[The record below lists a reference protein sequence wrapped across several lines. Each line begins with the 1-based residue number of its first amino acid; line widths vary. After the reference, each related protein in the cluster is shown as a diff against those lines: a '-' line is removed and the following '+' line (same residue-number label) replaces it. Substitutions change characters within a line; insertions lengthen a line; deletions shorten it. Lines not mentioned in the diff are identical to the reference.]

1 MLQKNHK
8 LILNIV
14 LIAVM
19 SALTFTLTFISIPFG
34 TSKVHLGNFACL
46 LASLIFGP
54 WIGGISGSLGMGLND
69 ILLGYPPQTFIRTI
83 IAKFIMGFL
92 CALPSLI
99 LYWVDENKKI
109 SAPLAEGLHCVAVF
123 VIVSLGGY
131 LFQWYTNL
139 REYLFIVFLYV
150 VIYGAVWAYTIWMW
164 KSDEKK
170 INRAIDEIRDEE

>member
-1 MLQKNHK
+1 MSKVK
-8 LILNIV
+8 LIYNQ
-14 LIAVM
+14 
-19 SALTFTLTFISIPFG
+19 TLMIS
-34 TSKVHLGNFACL
+34 V
-46 LASLIFGP
+46 
-54 WIGGISGSLGMGLND
+54 GILLGMGLKTVVLYLINGED
-69 ILLGYPPQTFIRTI
+69 MINWQWFIPI
-83 IAKFIMGFL
+83 SIVIMGFL

-99 LYWVDENKKI
+99 LYWAEENKKI

-123 VIVSLGGY
+123 AIVSLGGY